1 MTTWRGKVQ
10 IHVRKYF
17 ESKYDK
23 EIYPSKKGIA
33 FTAWRDLKNQIPVM
47 HECIECS
54 ENMLREEAGRIKQ
67 EFNQRNVRQLPPPD
81 LYNAGANIPFQFQE
95 EEKMPHQQ
103 QNYVYDNPIG
113 FHQKKGQQFIYL
125 SQTPTELMQ
134 IYPSNFKESTGKDQ
148 RIKGKM
154 R

>member
-1 MTTWRGKVQ
+1 MQ

-47 HECIECS
+47 DKCIECS

-103 QNYVYDNPIG
+103 QNYIYDG
-113 FHQKKGQQFIYL
+113 K
-125 SQTPTELMQ
+125 PTSYRYGPENHWSNCV
-134 IYPSNFKESTGKDQ
+134 IFWYPFPFLWLRSLWYRDRFRSASPSLV
-148 RIKGKM
+148 
-154 R
+154 

>member
-1 MTTWRGKVQ
+1 MQ

-33 FTAWRDLKNQIPVM
+33 FTVPEWRDLKNQISVID
-47 HECIECS
+47 ECIECRKTCY
-54 ENMLREEAGRIKQ
+54 ERKQ
-67 EFNQRNVRQLPPPD
+67 EKLNKSLIEEMYDSYHHQISTMGMD
-81 LYNAGANIPFQFQE
+81 ANILFQFQE

-113 FHQKKGQQFIYL
+113 FHQKRGQQFYL
-125 SQTPTELMQ
+125 PLPDTYSADANVPFQFQ
-134 IYPSNFKESTGKDQ
+134 GK
-148 RIKGKM
+148 
-154 R
+154 

>member
-1 MTTWRGKVQ
+1 MQ

-33 FTAWRDLKNQIPVM
+33 FTVPEWRDLKNQISVID
-47 HECIECS
+47 ECIECS
-54 ENMLREEAGRIKQ
+54 KNMLREEAGKIKQ
-67 EFNQRNVRQLPPPD
+67 EFNRRNFDSYHHQISTMGMD
-81 LYNAGANIPFQFQE
+81 ANILFQFQE

-113 FHQKKGQQFIYL
+113 FHQKRGQQFYL
-125 SQTPTELMQ
+125 PLPDTYSADANVPFQFQ
-134 IYPSNFKESTGKDQ
+134 GK
-148 RIKGKM
+148 
-154 R
+154 

>member
-1 MTTWRGKVQ
+1 M
-10 IHVRKYF
+10 
-17 ESKYDK
+17 D
-23 EIYPSKKGIA
+23 
-33 FTAWRDLKNQIPVM
+33 
-47 HECIECS
+47 ECIECS

-67 EFNQRNVRQLPPPD
+67 EFNERNVRQLPPPD

-134 IYPSNFKESTGKDQ
+134 IYPSNFKESTAKDQ